1 MSNIKVTSHAL
12 QQYESRT
19 GRRALESI
27 FTLMEALEEANTFTY
42 EEATKQHGFKIVKQ
56 FKGDRYLIWYDKN
69 IKEDVCGIVA
79 HDNALKT
86 VLTKK
91 IYSWADRSMK
101 VRNEIDYKYGSW

>member
-1 MSNIKVTSHAL
+1 MSRNIKVTGHAL

-19 GRRALESI
+19 GRRGLESI
-27 FTLMEALEEANTFTY
+27 FNLMKAMELADVKTF

-56 FKGDRYLIWYDKN
+56 FKGDKYLIWYDEN
-69 IKEDVCGIVA
+69 ISEEVCGIVA
-79 HDNALKT
+79 RDNALKT

-101 VRNEIDYKYGSW
+101 VRNEIDYKYGS